1 MKTMLRKIV
10 IDDNFIKEWH
20 PKYDKPEIGGDYAEY
35 ENLIEEV
42 SRGTISKPIFIR
54 ILDWKAPRVKG
65 IIKLDNYDDY
75 AEGIKHALQAPED
88 RKLPILDDLYGIGVP
103 VASTILHFIYPS
115 IFPIMDIRVSEVLYY
130 SGYLTAKSRT
140 QNNYVKFRRVILN
153 VAQQSKCTLR
163 EIDRALFAYHKIE
176 LKPKIR
182 SAIGKAK
189 RCLYLKH
196 TNDMLRLTADKRET
210 EHFPKC
216 LRQQDVEK
224 KLPFSFS
231 EAFRI
236 LQLNGPARVISSR
249 DTVYT
254 VEAWIMRDGNLAIR
268 ARPGSGY
275 IYIHSNCWGK
285 DVTCQGTRAG
295 GIYNGKNNIYTW
307 LKNH

>member
-1 MKTMLRKIV
+1 MKMMLRKIV

-20 PKYDKPEIGGDYAEY
+20 PKYDKPKIGGDYAEY

-42 SRGTISKPIFIR
+42 SRGTISKPIFIH
-54 ILDWKAPRVKG
+54 ILDWKTPRVKG
-65 IIKLDNYDDY
+65 IIRLDNYDDY
-75 AEGIKHALQAPED
+75 AEGIKRALQAPEE

-115 IFPIMDIRVSEVLYY
+115 IFPIMDIRVAEVLYY

-153 VAQQSKCTLR
+153 VARQSKGTLR

-176 LKPKIR
+176 LEAELK
-182 SAIGKAK
+182 SAIGKANK
-189 RCLYLKH
+189 CLYLKKTDH
-196 TNDMLRLTADKRET
+196 VFCLTANKREI
-210 EHFPKC
+210 EDSSKC
-216 LRQQDVEK
+216 LRKQNVEK
-224 KLPFSFS
+224 AAPFSFS

-254 VEAWIMRDGNLAIR
+254 VEAWTMRDGNSAIR

-295 GIYNGKNNIYTW
+295 GIYNGKKNIYTW

>member
-1 MKTMLRKIV
+1 MRRKIV

-42 SRGTISKPIFIR
+42 SRGTISKTIFIH
-54 ILDWKAPRVKG
+54 ILDWKTPRVKG

-88 RKLPILDDLYGIGVP
+88 RKLSILDDLYGISVP

-115 IFPIMDIRVSEVLYY
+115 SFPIMDIRVAEVLYY

-140 QNNYVKFRRVILN
+140 QSNYVKFRRVILN
-153 VAQQSKCTLR
+153 VARQSKGTLR

-176 LKPKIR
+176 LEPELK

-189 RCLYLKH
+189 KCLYLKKTDH
-196 TNDMLRLTADKRET
+196 VFCLTANKREIKDSS
-210 EHFPKC
+210 KC
-216 LRQQDVEK
+216 LRKQNIEEAA
-224 KLPFSFS
+224 PFSFS

-254 VEAWIMRDGNLAIR
+254 VEAWTMRDGNSAIR

-275 IYIHSNCWGK
+275 VYIHSNCWGK

-295 GIYNGKNNIYTW
+295 GIYNGKKNIYAW